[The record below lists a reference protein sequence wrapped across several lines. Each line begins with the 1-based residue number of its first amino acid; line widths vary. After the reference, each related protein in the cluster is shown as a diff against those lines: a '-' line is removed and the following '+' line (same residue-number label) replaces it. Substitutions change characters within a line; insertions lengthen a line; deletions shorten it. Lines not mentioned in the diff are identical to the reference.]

1 MELRIIDNLDN
12 FPVNCISSLQQMV
25 YNVNVKSEL
34 FKVSRTVND
43 LNDGMTE
50 GDCCCNLRWINVI
63 VDTWETLPYF

>member
-1 MELRIIDNLDN
+1 
-12 FPVNCISSLQQMV
+12 MV

-50 GDCCCNLRWINVI
+50 GRLLLQFTVDKCNC
-63 VDTWETLPYF
+63 

>member
-12 FPVNCISSLQQMV
+12 FPSKLHFFPPTDV

>member
-1 MELRIIDNLDN
+1 
-12 FPVNCISSLQQMV
+12 MV